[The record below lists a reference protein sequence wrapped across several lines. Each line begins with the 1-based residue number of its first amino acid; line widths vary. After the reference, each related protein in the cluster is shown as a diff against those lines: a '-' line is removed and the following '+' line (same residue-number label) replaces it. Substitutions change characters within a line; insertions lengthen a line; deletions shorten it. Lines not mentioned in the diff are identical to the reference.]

1 MSNALLIVILILD
14 KAIAVYM
21 LVIFVRAIMSWFR
34 PNPRNPIVRFMY
46 AITDPVLYPV
56 RDFIHYRLRLN
67 LAGIDF
73 SPLVVLAALWA
84 IRSLVLPWLA
94 RIAAG
99 AG

>member
-1 MSNALLIVILILD
+1 
-14 KAIAVYM
+14 M
-21 LVIFVRAIMSWFR
+21 LVIVARAIMSWFR
-34 PNPRNPIVRFMY
+34 PNPRNPIVRFLY

-67 LAGIDF
+67 LGGIDI

-84 IRSLVLPWLA
+84 LRALVLPWLVHVV
-94 RIAAG
+94 AG